1 MILSHHGGNAPPRI
15 KTAKVMMHV
24 NAIRGQ
30 RTTETQEYEKKKI
43 FEYTALFHTRLRNTN
58 E

>member
-1 MILSHHGGNAPPRI
+1 
-15 KTAKVMMHV
+15 MMHV